1 MSEFVTSIPVATY
14 MTLGAQAQQ
23 VYTQLSDYLLSS
35 ADPQYQ
41 TLHKFRNAIAAI
53 ASDTDKQ
60 ILINYFNA
68 EQATNWSGMPA
79 APWEYYAKPY

>member
-14 MTLGAQAQQ
+14 MTLGAQAKQ
-23 VYTQLSDYLLSS
+23 VYNALSDYLLSS

-41 TLHKFRNAIAAI
+41 TLHKFRNAIDSI